1 MKRVLLIGIH
11 PDAVDT
17 SDPSLPPGLTSE
29 KIAEGIETTLS
40 DMRERG
46 WEPAFCAIRPASAQA
61 DVGASLAER
70 WDCVV
75 IGGGIRIPPS
85 NLELFEMIVNTITRA
100 APATPIAFNTTP
112 ENTAD
117 AAARWLK

>member
-29 KIAEGIETTLS
+29 KIAKGIETTLS

-46 WEPAFCAIRPASAQA
+46 WVPAFCAIHPASAQA
-61 DVGASLAER
+61 DVVASLAER

-85 NLELFEMIVNTITRA
+85 NLGLFEMIVNTIMRA
-100 APATPIAFNTTP
+100 APATPIAFNTVP